1 MSTKGKHRMTLAE
14 SLRRRIA
21 ARRAMARTRRE
32 VQLIEV
38 RRIRMYRQLQS
49 MRRYI

>member
-21 ARRAMARTRRE
+21 ARRAMAKVRRE

-38 RRIRMYRQLQS
+38 RRIRTSRQLQA